1 MRASDDTQSFP
12 QRVHHGLGIA
22 PLLALLIALFAAFP
36 PHARADEDSEREQL
50 ARISY
55 ELQRLRQSVVDAQR
69 NAPDAGR
76 VRFRYDWL
84 ERDLTLVQRGIDE
97 HLDAPRQP
105 RPAPPLRGDYR
116 Q

>member
-1 MRASDDTQSFP
+1 MSTSSSKIITSSGR
-12 QRVHHGLGIA
+12 
-22 PLLALLIALFAAFP
+22 PLSLALACIAVLGCFAAP
-36 PHARADEDSEREQL
+36 AVRADEDSEREHL

-55 ELQRLRQSVVDAQR
+55 ELMRLQAEVSQAQR
-69 NAPDAGR
+69 NADAAGR

-84 ERDLTLVQRGIDE
+84 ARDLELVQRGVDE

>member
-1 MRASDDTQSFP
+1 MQTSHPLSRAANRRSLRLAATCL
-12 QRVHHGLGIA
+12 VLLVCICA
-22 PLLALLIALFAAFP
+22 PG
-36 PHARADEDSEREQL
+36 ARADEDAEREHL

-55 ELQRLRQSVVDAQR
+55 ELQRLQQEVSDAQR
-69 NAPDAGR
+69 NADESGR

-84 ERDLTLVQRGIDE
+84 ARDLQLVQHGVDE